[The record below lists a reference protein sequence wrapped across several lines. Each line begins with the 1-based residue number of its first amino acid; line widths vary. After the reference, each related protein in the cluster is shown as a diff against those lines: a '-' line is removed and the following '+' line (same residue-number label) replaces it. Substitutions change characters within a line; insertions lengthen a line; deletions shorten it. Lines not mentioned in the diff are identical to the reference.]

1 MSQAVQR
8 AWNGITWLQRAQ
20 FVVGMVCAVAAAVQ
34 TVDVMYLRP
43 EEYKER
49 WDERDDMLRARHLEL
64 LMLGKTDGYWDQ
76 LRYGFLER
84 ATAPA
89 QDAAPTGITA
99 RGAADKKAHPSLM
112 AVGERSCL
120 GKLSSVAVP
129 GVVVVEGGQ
138 GGAQRQGG

>member
-1 MSQAVQR
+1 M
-8 AWNGITWLQRAQ
+8 
-20 FVVGMVCAVAAAVQ
+20 CAVAAAVQ

-89 QDAAPTGITA
+89 QGAAPTGITA
-99 RGAADKKAHPSLM
+99 LGAADVKGHPSLM
-112 AVGERSCL
+112 AVGES
-120 GKLSSVAVP
+120 KAVDHSMAMP
-129 GVVVVEGGQ
+129 
-138 GGAQRQGG
+138 AQTASLTNKPYRWSWPLW